1 MKNIFLKSNLPL
13 IDEAVHTATDA
24 CKMYDLY
31 HKMRCEEG
39 LNRHIASEIVLLE
52 RAAALGNR
60 AAMCELARHYF
71 FDYGTDHIPY
81 AMTWWRRANLFGVEP
96 ALSEYREKRE
106 EFLHRASEYGER
118 FSYFANLLMRCAMLT
133 EIHLFDLGLVDWSH
147 LTNEERMERI
157 NTLSAAVAPL
167 LMIDAPEMKAVAN
180 LTYTDKGEV
189 RRAQGMAHY
198 EGWIDL
204 DLDMLADRE
213 RTIAV
218 IFHELGHFV
227 CFRAMAGN
235 EDARR
240 VMEAYGLSE
249 GRVNSWKHGEMGIEV
264 PTSEEDPDTLSYGV
278 YTNWAVLFADPRA

>member
-1 MKNIFLKSNLPL
+1 MKTIFKKSNLPL
-13 IDEAVHTATDA
+13 IDEAVHTASDA
-24 CKMYDLY
+24 GKMYDLY
-31 HKMRCEEG
+31 YKLRCEEG

-52 RAAALGNR
+52 RAAALGNHG
-60 AAMCELARHYF
+60 AICELARHYF

-81 AMTWWRRANLFGVEP
+81 AMTWWRRANVLGVEP
-96 ALSEYREKRE
+96 AVSEYRERRE
-106 EFLHRASEYGER
+106 KFVRRASEYSER

-180 LTYTDKGEV
+180 LTYTEKGEV
-189 RRAQGMAHY
+189 RRAQGLAHY

-218 IFHELGHFV
+218 IFHELGHLV

-240 VMEAYGLSE
+240 VMEAYGLTE
-249 GRVNSWKHGEMGIEV
+249 ARVNSWKHGEMGIEV

-278 YTNWAVLFADPRA
+278 YTNWAVLFADRT